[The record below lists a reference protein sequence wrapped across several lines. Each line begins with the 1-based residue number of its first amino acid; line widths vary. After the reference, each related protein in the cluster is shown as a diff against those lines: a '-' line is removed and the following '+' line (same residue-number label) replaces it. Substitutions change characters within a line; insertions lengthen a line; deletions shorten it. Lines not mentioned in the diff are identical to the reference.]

1 MYLSPRNVRGTP
13 GAVMDPQE
21 CGAQAAPLVGVICI
35 FAMGASCP
43 FCRSLYKI
51 LCILLFI

>member
-1 MYLSPRNVRGTP
+1 MYLSPRNGRGTP
-13 GAVMDPQE
+13 GAVMGPQE
-21 CGAQAAPLVGVICI
+21 CGAQAAPLMGVICI